1 MLDSFDNADVD
12 SPMKKAASLPI
23 TVAIVEDDSRIRH
36 SLAAILARADDVK
49 CVGEFGSGEAAL
61 AHLPSLKPRIVLM
74 DINLPG
80 INGVEC
86 VRKLVSQLPE
96 TQIVMLTI
104 HEDTDAIFNSLSAG
118 ASGYLLKPTRASEL
132 IAAVRDVFAGG
143 APINSTIA
151 RKLVQWFKHSE
162 RSAPAS
168 SETENLSPRE
178 TEVLELLTHGFAYKE
193 IADKLNVSYST
204 VHTYIERIY
213 KKLHV
218 RSRSHAVAKFLGG
231 A

>member
-1 MLDSFDNADVD
+1 MPDSFDDAAIAT
-12 SPMKKAASLPI
+12 SMKKAVSTPI

-36 SLAAILARADDVK
+36 SLAAILARAEGVT
-49 CVGEFGSGEAAL
+49 CVGEFGSGEAAV
-61 AHLPSLKPRIVLM
+61 AQLPTLKPRIVLM

-80 INGVEC
+80 MDGVEC
-86 VRKLVSQLPE
+86 VRKLASQLPE
-96 TQIVMLTI
+96 TQIVMLTV
-104 HEDTDAIFNSLSAG
+104 HEDTDAIFQSLSAG
-118 ASGYLLKPTRASEL
+118 ASGYLLKPARASEL

-143 APINSTIA
+143 APMNSTIA

-162 RSAPAS
+162 QSAPAP

-178 TEVLELLTHGFAYKE
+178 VEVLELLTHGFAYKE
-193 IADKLNVSYST
+193 IADKLSVSYST

-218 RSRSHAVAKFLGG
+218 RSRSHAVAKYLGG
-231 A
+231 T